1 MTVQVE
7 LKVASTGLF
16 VLAEGWNGD
25 WDRITQGHVVTAQDA
40 NGDNILSEVK
50 VNPKTNDLCTHC

>member
-1 MTVQVE
+1 MHMQVE

-25 WDRITQGHVVTAQDA
+25 WDRITQAHVVMTQDS
-40 NGDNILSEVK
+40 NGDSILSEVRMNPTMEF
-50 VNPKTNDLCTHC
+50 VNIV